1 MASII
6 ILNNVALR
14 YIEND
19 MSRIVRGD
27 RMMYGSMGCRRMRG
41 RAVTPA
47 MTTTMLEM
55 ASSSQGA
62 YEDQCQATQSQ
73 GPNV

>member
-27 RMMYGSMGCRRMRG
+27 RMMYGSMGCRRMG
-41 RAVTPA
+41 
-47 MTTTMLEM
+47 
-55 ASSSQGA
+55 G
-62 YEDQCQATQSQ
+62 
-73 GPNV
+73 GP